1 MLTWQESW
9 ECWRMPTTLRNS
21 IPSRCF
27 TVSVGG
33 NDHSAGSQRSMSSN
47 GYSRFQLADLGFFEL
62 LRPLSNFWHVVV
74 LIIVT
79 ALAASSVD
87 TLQNGIASVF
97 SSDLLG
103 FGLSDRTC
111 TWITRVLLLAI
122 NVPAVI
128 MSSKRFDVIGLFL
141 AADIVC
147 ATAVLPVFLGL
158 ILEDVHFLI
167 PAPTELGAFLGII
180 SGICTVLVNGVING
194 HDEAV
199 NGITG
204 EVIATGPF
212 SYFWLTNGAQCALC
226 GAKTMVSF
234 IVTPLFAGFFTLL
247 FSRIDI
253 LVRGER
259 AREPL
264 IKHAL
269 FYKPNDTAGHYNL
282 AENKGEVVEG
292 SVEEVDAEEA
302 GLSEK
307 DAEAGESIPEEAPA
321 KEEIVA

>member
-1 MLTWQESW
+1 MLAYANYPEEFDTFQMFAC
-9 ECWRMPTTLRNS
+9 ECLLNEHVADSRGACPLTTFLS
-21 IPSRCF
+21 IIQS
-27 TVSVGG
+27 
-33 NDHSAGSQRSMSSN
+33 
-47 GYSRFQLADLGFFEL
+47 ADLGFFEL

-87 TLQNGIASVF
+87 TLQNGIASIF

-103 FGLSDRTC
+103 FGFSDRTC

-180 SGICTVLVNGVING
+180 SGICTVLVNGIIIG

-199 NGITG
+199 NSITG

-226 GAKTMVSF
+226 GPKTMVSF
-234 IVTPLFAGFFTLL
+234 IITPLFAGFFTLL

-269 FYKPNDTAGHYNL
+269 FYKPDEPAGHYNL
-282 AENKGEVVEG
+282 GENKGEVVEG
-292 SVEEVDAEEA
+292 SIEEADAEKANVEED
-302 GLSEK
+302 GLPEK
-307 DAEAGESIPEEAPA
+307 DAEAGALPEEAPA
-321 KEEIVA
+321 NEEVVA

>member
-1 MLTWQESW
+1 M
-9 ECWRMPTTLRNS
+9 
-21 IPSRCF
+21 
-27 TVSVGG
+27 
-33 NDHSAGSQRSMSSN
+33 
-47 GYSRFQLADLGFFEL
+47 
-62 LRPLSNFWHVVV
+62 V

-87 TLQNGIASVF
+87 TLQNGIACIF

-103 FGLSDRTC
+103 FGLSDRAC

-122 NVPAVI
+122 NIPAVI

-141 AADIVC
+141 VADLVC

-167 PAPTELGAFLGII
+167 PAPTELGAFLGVI
-180 SGICTVLVNGVING
+180 SGICTVLVNGGING

-199 NGITG
+199 NAITG

-212 SYFWLTNGAQCALC
+212 SYFWLTNGAECALC
-226 GAKTMVSF
+226 GTKTMVSF
-234 IVTPLFAGFFTLL
+234 IVTPLIAGFFTLL

-264 IKHAL
+264 IKHEL
-269 FYKPNDTAGHYNL
+269 FYKPKDTAARYNL
-282 AENKGEVVEG
+282 AENKGEEEIVEG
-292 SVEEVDAEEA
+292 SIEEVDAEEA
-302 GLSEK
+302 GLPEK
-307 DAEAGESIPEEAPA
+307 DAEAGETLKEEAPA
-321 KEEIVA
+321 NEEVVA